1 MVNVGP
7 VRCASLQ
14 PDVVAISQIMT
25 GEQDYTKY
33 QHTAWMSKHST
44 QYLRSLVLLP
54 HVGAFLP
61 FLLEVLGC
69 GCARGGRVN
78 ARSCEEAEETRIS
91 LLRQLF
97 EVSINLHG
105 STSHRLLSNWQYCG
119 SLHSSRSQD
128 ADDDDEGALQLLSR
142 RASVGEHGR

>member
-1 MVNVGP
+1 M
-7 VRCASLQ
+7 
-14 PDVVAISQIMT
+14 
-25 GEQDYTKY
+25 
-33 QHTAWMSKHST
+33 
-44 QYLRSLVLLP
+44 
-54 HVGAFLP
+54 
-61 FLLEVLGC
+61 
-69 GCARGGRVN
+69 N

-105 STSHRLLSNWQYCG
+105 SKSHRLLSNWQYCG